1 MTVSINVGD
10 TVAQA
15 EANAAKFAGE
25 LYDAIPIEFAPG
37 QAFKNAFVASFL
49 GRSNRARKMAGE
61 VLGYGSRKAVIA
73 ENYGIEAEEEDTC
86 CEPETTC
93 CHSS

>member
-10 TVAQA
+10 TVAEA
-15 EANAAKFAGE
+15 EANAVKFAGD
-25 LYDAIPIEFAPG
+25 LYDAIRIDYAPG
-37 QAFKNAFVASFL
+37 QAFKNAFVESFL
-49 GRSNRARKMAGE
+49 GRSSRARQMAGE
-61 VLGYGSRKAVIA
+61 VLGSGTRKPVIA
-73 ENYGIEAEEEDTC
+73 EKHYQEDEDEDTC